1 MKYLLIFVVIF
12 LVAWKWRSARTA
24 DQMELRRERER
35 KAAAPTEMV
44 ACAHCGVHV
53 PARDAVTGQ
62 RGAYCCDAHRALA
75 ES

>member
-1 MKYLLIFVVIF
+1 MKYLLVFLVIF

-24 DQMELRRERER
+24 DQIESRRAHER

-44 ACAHCGVHV
+44 QCVHCGVHV
-53 PARDAVTGQ
+53 SARDAITGP
-62 RGAYCCDAHRALA
+62 RGVYCCDAHRALA